1 MELRKLA
8 QELLVL
14 ILEELDPESLRRF
27 CQVCYWPRS

>member
-8 QELLVL
+8 QELLIM

-27 CQVCYWPRS
+27 CMVRHFLTH